1 MHYYSHFNL
10 MVKLMVGQYPIGDRG
25 ALILGGLDFQ
35 QAGSTIK
42 LHFFNT
48 EIF

>member
-1 MHYYSHFNL
+1 MYYYSQFNL

-35 QAGSTIK
+35 QAGFTVK
-42 LHFFNT
+42 FHFFNT
-48 EIF
+48 KIF